1 MAKAVYEI
9 AGMDCAEEVSVL
21 RREIEPLPGVQELG
35 FDVLG
40 RTMTVRFDDQ
50 RINDDKL
57 LAAIGRAGLRG
68 RIRSP
73 AGNQRGDVE
82 HRRGPIASTA
92 ASAVLMAAAFTVHAL
107 ATGWKDAFGSHAA
120 ESVPVIS
127 RLLYGC
133 AALAGGWFVVPK
145 AWGALRRLR
154 PDMNLLMVVA
164 VAGAFIIGE
173 YLEGAA
179 VAVLFALS
187 LSLEAWSVDRARRAI
202 GALMQLAPEMA
213 SVLGADG
220 RETAV
225 PVANVSVGATIVV
238 KPGEKFP
245 LDGRV
250 MRGETTVNQAPIT
263 GESIPVPKSEGSEVY
278 AGTINH
284 EGAVEVETT
293 KPASDTTLSK
303 IIQLVGDAQSK
314 RSPSEQWVDSFA
326 RYYTPAIMLLAIAVM
341 LLPPLLFG
349 GAWTK
354 WFYEG
359 LVLLVIACPCALVI
373 STPVSIVAALTAAAR
388 QGVLIKGGPFVEA
401 PAKLRAIAFD
411 KTGTLTE
418 GRPEVRKIIPLSGH
432 DERELL
438 GIAAAIESRS
448 QHPLAQAVL
457 RAAGAAGIQPL
468 PADDFQAL
476 SGKGA
481 TARIDG
487 RAVWVGSHRLL
498 EERGQETQEMHA
510 TLEEFAAQGCSVV
523 VVGEDDHVCGLIAV
537 ADQLRPQTPH
547 ALAAL
552 RDAGIARLILLTG
565 DNRATGEAIG
575 KAAGVDEVRAELL
588 PQDKVGAIE
597 ELTRQFEYV
606 AMVGDGVNDAPALA
620 RASLGI
626 AMGVMGTDAALE
638 TADVTL
644 MSDDLSKLAWL
655 IRHSKRTLSV
665 IRQNIFVSLIVKAA
679 FVLMTFSGHASLW
692 AAIAA
697 DTGMSLLVIAN
708 GLRLLTASSVSRTS

>member
-1 MAKAVYEI
+1 MAKEVYEI
-9 AGMDCAEEVSVL
+9 EGMDCAEEVSVL

-68 RIRSP
+68 RIRSR
-73 AGNQRGDVE
+73 AGNPRGDVE
-82 HRRGPIASTA
+82 RRRGPIASTA
-92 ASAVLMAAAFTVHAL
+92 ASAALMAAAFTVHAL

-202 GALMQLAPEMA
+202 GALMQLAPETA
-213 SVLGADG
+213 SVIGADG

-238 KPGEKFP
+238 KPGGKFP

-250 MRGETTVNQAPIT
+250 LRGETTVNQAPIT
-263 GESIPVPKSEGSEVY
+263 GESIPAPKSAGSEVY

-303 IIQLVGDAQSK
+303 IVQLVGDAQSK

-326 RYYTPAIMLLAIAVM
+326 RYYTPAIMLLAIVVM

-457 RAAGAAGIQPL
+457 RAAEAAGVQPL

-481 TARIDG
+481 TARFNG
-487 RAVWVGSHRLL
+487 RSVWVGSHRLL
-498 EERGQETQEMHA
+498 EERGQETPELHA
-510 TLEEFAAQGCSVV
+510 TLGEFAAQGCSVV

-537 ADQLRPQTPH
+537 ADRLRPQTPH

-552 RDAGIARLILLTG
+552 RDAGIARLVLLTG
-565 DNRATGEAIG
+565 DNCATGEAIG
-575 KAAGVDEVRAELL
+575 KMAGVDEVRAELL

-597 ELTRQFEYV
+597 DLTRQFEYV

-655 IRHSKRTLSV
+655 IHHSKRTLSI
-665 IRQNIFVSLIVKAA
+665 IRQNIFASLIIKAA
-679 FVLMTFSGHASLW
+679 FALLTFSGHASLW

-708 GLRLLTASSVSRTS
+708 GLRLLTASFVSRTR